1 MSRRPRSFDR
11 VVLVAAYAVVLLA
24 PIALIAGVVK
34 AGPRGP
40 LVVFADALGF
50 AALSLLALQVVVSG
64 RSSTTTRA
72 FGLRPVLALHRQAG
86 VAVLVLVVIHV
97 VALLADDPSRLPS
110 STSARRR
117 GARGLACS
125 PWWACWRCRC
135 SPYGGRACA

>member
-1 MSRRPRSFDR
+1 VSRRPRSFDR

-97 VALLADDPSRLPS
+97 VALLADDPSRLALFDLGTAPGR
-110 STSARRR
+110 ARAGVLALVGLLALPLLTVWR
-117 GARGLACS
+117 GA
-125 PWWACWRCRC
+125 
-135 SPYGGRACA
+135 CA